1 MSPRAYRQSQR
12 RTASEQTRDRIVKAA
27 REVLGSR
34 SAASRF
40 TAEAVAHRAGV
51 ARMTVYY
58 HFKSKR
64 GLLDALYDDLARRG
78 GIDQLPRAF
87 MQDDPL
93 AALDTYIALFGR
105 FWSRDRL
112 VVRRIRALAALDP
125 EIEASLRERDSWRAA
140 GLTVLVTRLLPEASE
155 DSCSDVVNVLQ
166 TLLSFESFDSLAGS
180 RSPEEAVPLVRR
192 VARAVL
198 ALG

>member
-1 MSPRAYRQSQR
+1 
-12 RTASEQTRDRIVKAA
+12 
-27 REVLGSR
+27 
-34 SAASRF
+34 
-40 TAEAVAHRAGV
+40 
-51 ARMTVYY
+51 MTVYY

-93 AALDTYIALFGR
+93 AALDTYVALFGR

-140 GLTVLVTRLLPEASE
+140 GLTVLVTRLLPGASE
-155 DSCSDVVNVLQ
+155 DSRSDLVNVLQ

-180 RSPEEAVPLVRR
+180 RSPEEAVPVVQR

>member
-1 MSPRAYRQSQR
+1 
-12 RTASEQTRDRIVKAA
+12 
-27 REVLGSR
+27 
-34 SAASRF
+34 
-40 TAEAVAHRAGV
+40 
-51 ARMTVYY
+51 MTVYY

-87 MQDDPL
+87 MHDDPR

-125 EIEASLRERDSWRAA
+125 AIEASLRERDSWRTA
-140 GLTVLVTRLLPEASE
+140 GLTVLVTRLLREAS
-155 DSCSDVVNVLQ
+155 DDLRSDVVNVLQ

-180 RSPEEAVPLVRR
+180 RSPEEAVPVVQR

-198 ALG
+198 ALA